1 MHVSVS
7 GANFLHTPTPQ
18 EYMNT
23 LHNGMD
29 RTGIYSDSIVSIP
42 FRKEM
47 SFLLFRVLINV
58 AAPLLAIASS
68 SSSIC
73 KYKGMIRSFVKPYV
87 YGSISFQ
94 QTSFLHLYT
103 PSRMPC
109 SSAGA
114 IALHCPGLT
123 LRVLSS
129 WTQRGLRLRT
139 SGMSRSSTSR
149 CCLQA
154 IAARTRVRTARAKP
168 LRTSS

>member
-1 MHVSVS
+1 
-7 GANFLHTPTPQ
+7 
-18 EYMNT
+18 
-23 LHNGMD
+23 
-29 RTGIYSDSIVSIP
+29 
-42 FRKEM
+42 M
-47 SFLLFRVLINV
+47 SFNLLFRVLINV
-58 AAPLLAIASS
+58 AAPLLASS

-87 YGSISFQ
+87 YGAISFQ

-129 WTQRGLRLRT
+129 WTRRGLRLRT

-154 IAARTRVRTARAKP
+154 IAARTRVRTAQAKP
-168 LRTSS
+168 LRTSSWEVRAKNVMRILVVSRSSPPPSEKSLS